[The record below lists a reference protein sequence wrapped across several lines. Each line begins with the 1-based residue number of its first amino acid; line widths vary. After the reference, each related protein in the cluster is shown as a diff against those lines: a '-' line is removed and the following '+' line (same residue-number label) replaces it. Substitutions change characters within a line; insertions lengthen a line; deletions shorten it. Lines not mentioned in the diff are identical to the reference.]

1 MMNNNREKSGDPDGQ
16 LYMQHELDTNSR
28 NAIYALRT
36 THQHQSQLLVLADQ
50 KANILVGILAVI
62 LTIIFTK
69 ADFLTNLSGIYIIP
83 IAVFIILEVAA
94 LLLALLVIM
103 PKTIGHLHT
112 TKIENIPNPFYFGFF
127 TKFSEDD
134 YVEYLSDT
142 LKDGMSARS
151 LLAKDIYQT
160 GIVLRKKYVLL
171 KYTYILAFVGV
182 LVLASSVV
190 AFLFIR

>member
-1 MMNNNREKSGDPDGQ
+1 MMNNNREKRGDPDDQ
-16 LYMQHELDTNSR
+16 LYRQHELDTNSR

-69 ADFLTNLSGIYIIP
+69 ADFLTNASVIYIIP

-112 TKIENIPNPFYFGFF
+112 TKIEDIPNPFYFGFF
-127 TKFSEDD
+127 TMFSEDE
-134 YVEYLSDT
+134 YVEYLSNT

-160 GIVLRKKYVLL
+160 GFVLRRKYVLL
-171 KYTYILAFVGV
+171 KNTYILAFAGV

>member
-1 MMNNNREKSGDPDGQ
+1 MNNNREDDGGSDDQ
-16 LYMQHELDTNSR
+16 LQMQHALDVNSR

-69 ADFLTNLSGIYIIP
+69 AQFLASLSGIYIIP

-112 TKIENIPNPFYFGFF
+112 SKIENIPNPFYFGFF
-127 TKFSEDD
+127 TKFREDE
-134 YVEYLSDT
+134 YVEYLS
-142 LKDGMSARS
+142 LRLNDGMSARI

-160 GIVLRKKYVLL
+160 GVVLRKKYILL
-171 KYTYILAFVGV
+171 KYTYILAFAGV
-182 LVLASSVV
+182 LLLASSVV